1 LETASFLFCIKR
13 DYFSLKKV
21 IMNSS
26 KLNIPAGGMETERGI
41 VYPMPALGKQILLL
55 VASFFTAILLGFI
68 ISSIPGDLS
77 ELATGILY
85 FVFIIIFMLGYS
97 IWIGWMKLKILN
109 AFKKTILKGV
119 SNILTKNE
127 AGFKNDLSFP
137 EEKLLDLLLASQ
149 KSAKIFAVMG
159 WLFGMLGGI
168 VSLSFDTSM
177 NKPILFVLVIIFA
190 AGFGQLLYCFGRRG
204 YFPFP
209 EE

>member
-1 LETASFLFCIKR
+1 
-13 DYFSLKKV
+13 
-21 IMNSS
+21 MNSS
-26 KLNIPAGGMETERGI
+26 KLNIPAGGLKTEKGY
-41 VYPMPALGKQILLL
+41 VYPMPPKGKQIIML
-55 VASFFTAILLGFI
+55 VASFFAAILLGFI

-77 ELATGILY
+77 ELATGVLY
-85 FVFIIIFMLGYS
+85 FVFIIIFILGYS

-119 SNILTKNE
+119 KNILTKNE

-137 EEKLLDLLLASQ
+137 EEKVLDLLLASQ
-149 KSAKIFAVMG
+149 KSTKIFAIMG
-159 WLFGMLGGI
+159 WLFGVLGGI
-168 VSLSFDTSM
+168 ISLSFDTSI

-190 AGFGQLLYCFGRRG
+190 AGFGHLLYYFGRRG

>member
-1 LETASFLFCIKR
+1 MAFLFCFKR
-13 DYFSLKKV
+13 NYFSLKKV
-21 IMNSS
+21 IMKSA
-26 KLNIPAGGMETERGI
+26 KINIPAGGINTEKGI
-41 VYPMPALGKQILLL
+41 VYPMPALGKQILVL
-55 VASFFTAILLGFI
+55 VASFFSAILLGFI

-77 ELATGILY
+77 ELAKGVLY

-119 SNILTKNE
+119 TNILTKNE
-127 AGFKNDLSFP
+127 EGFKNDLSFP
-137 EEKLLDLLLASQ
+137 EEKVLELLLASQ
-149 KSAKIFAVMG
+149 KSTKIFAVMG

-168 VSLSFDTSM
+168 VSLFFDTSI
-177 NKPILFVLVIIFA
+177 NKTILFVLVIIFA
-190 AGFGQLLYCFGRRG
+190 TGFGHLLYYFGRRG

>member
-1 LETASFLFCIKR
+1 
-13 DYFSLKKV
+13 
-21 IMNSS
+21 MNRS
-26 KLNIPAGGMETERGI
+26 KLNIPAGGMITEKGI
-41 VYPMPALGKQILLL
+41 VYPMPALGKQILVL
-55 VASFFTAILLGFI
+55 VASFFAAILLGFI

-77 ELATGILY
+77 ELATGVLY

-97 IWIGWMKLKILN
+97 IWVGWMKLKILS
-109 AFKKTILKGV
+109 AFKNTLLKGI

-127 AGFKNDLSFP
+127 AGFKNDLDFP

-149 KSAKIFAVMG
+149 ESTKIFAIMG
-159 WLFGMLGGI
+159 WLFGLLGGI
-168 VSLSFDTSM
+168 FSLSFDTSI

-190 AGFGQLLYCFGRRG
+190 AGFGHLLYYFGRRG